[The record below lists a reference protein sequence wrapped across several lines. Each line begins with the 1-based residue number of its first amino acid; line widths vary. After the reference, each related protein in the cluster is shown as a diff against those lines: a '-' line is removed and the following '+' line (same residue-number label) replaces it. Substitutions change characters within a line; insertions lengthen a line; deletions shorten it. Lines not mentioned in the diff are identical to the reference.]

1 MLEITKY
8 FRNAVAA
15 SSQGT
20 IEYKNDEFCSV
31 TLKELREGKLC
42 KSASDFLWK
51 KEYEQDINTI
61 DESMAEVKNIIIA
74 LKTIST

>member
-15 SSQGT
+15 ISQGT

-31 TLKELREGKLC
+31 TLGELRRGELC
-42 KSASDFLWK
+42 KSASDF
-51 KEYEQDINTI
+51 
-61 DESMAEVKNIIIA
+61 
-74 LKTIST
+74 